1 MLPGGTGSPSWI
13 YGSQID
19 LTKREGA
26 FSQTS
31 LSKSLPVA
39 PQGGPQRSRRSG
51 KGPLAASENSPSR
64 GRPTGSKWDVND
76 AARAH
81 PIWTS
86 PIFEIRHR
94 RYVGAWRE
102 CLQLNTAKDLFKP
115 DGTEYTDDEIVAEF
129 DQAFQRSSG
138 VGHNFVLGGRP
149 QRSGDVEYFVPGVP
163 FTVPQQALLKN
174 WHDIHGDI
182 PPDLSFMAGAGDP
195 ETIQRNAERPGYAS
209 LGLIEN
215 IWRYSHVSYT
225 ILRSMGFESALGKDT
240 QGRLEPIPVGKPRA
254 NPREGLGMTPSRPPR
269 RPTEPSDKARAI
281 VTDAG
286 VVYGVLRR
294 DELHVTCQLTSGL
307 SRPTGESLRRLAPS
321 GAMERKNNRSG

>member
-1 MLPGGTGSPSWI
+1 M
-13 YGSQID
+13 
-19 LTKREGA
+19 
-26 FSQTS
+26 
-31 LSKSLPVA
+31 
-39 PQGGPQRSRRSG
+39 
-51 KGPLAASENSPSR
+51 
-64 GRPTGSKWDVND
+64 
-76 AARAH
+76 
-81 PIWTS
+81 
-86 PIFEIRHR
+86 
-94 RYVGAWRE
+94 
-102 CLQLNTAKDLFKP
+102 
-115 DGTEYTDDEIVAEF
+115 AEF

-209 LGLIEN
+209 LGVIEN

-281 VTDAG
+281 VTDTG

-307 SRPTGESLRRLAPS
+307 SRPTGESLEVDSEDLRQVVRWKGKIIGVAESTFPHPRGWRLGDLDVPLDKIDVKKLTYAFSVATRVPPS
-321 GAMERKNNRSG
+321 CLAAWAARIGPLPEDVGTRYNQRLLTPRDWASHFKNIMHRAMRVRSHDDRDPGCRCCRYARENIEHLATTWPHAT